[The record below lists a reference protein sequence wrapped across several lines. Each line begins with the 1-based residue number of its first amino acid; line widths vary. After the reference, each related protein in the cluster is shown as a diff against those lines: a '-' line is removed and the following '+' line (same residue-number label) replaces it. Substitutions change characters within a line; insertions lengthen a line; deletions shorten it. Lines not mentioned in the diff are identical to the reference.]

1 MTDETQ
7 ALGVVAGDGTMLVDI
22 GNDGEAFKVDLLKVS
37 VTGNDEQ
44 GEMGVDLIGALASET
59 VKHIFYIGLK
69 NILQD
74 SHASVKETDFTTDE
88 LWRAAKSGRAQKKLE
103 AIYAGDVRMV
113 AASSGSRGDEVKK
126 VAMQIIERHVRA
138 DWKTKGTKF
147 KPEELAAE
155 CKKRYAAKTAIWRD
169 LASAQIAREAK
180 ELAEIMAAN
189 AGEDLTE
196 GL

>member
-1 MTDETQ
+1 MTDEAQ

-22 GNDGEAFKVDLLKVS
+22 GNDGEAFAVDLTKLGYQDFPMIVEE
-37 VTGNDEQ
+37 VEI
-44 GEMGVDLIGALASET
+44 VR
-59 VKHIFYIGLK
+59 HILYIGLK

-88 LWRAAKSGRAQKKLE
+88 LWRAAKSGRAQKKLD

-138 DWKTKGTKF
+138 DWKKVGTKF

-155 CKKRYAAKTAIWRD
+155 CKKRYVAKTAIWRD